1 MFSILYQCSGPGFI
15 GRLVFAP
22 VFIITLALIHATT
35 SRPSLAQSDA
45 DEARA
50 FVQRFGDLSI
60 KELTDKSTSEEQLS
74 QRFAELYRLSF
85 DSPAIATFVMG
96 RHWRR
101 MSDKEKAEFID
112 LFERFI
118 IKTYS
123 ERFRLYNGETFEI
136 TGVRPQKNGVFV
148 VSGNVRRDADSPPI
162 AVEWRVGK
170 KGDSFKFYDITIEGV
185 SMAISQRSEFAS
197 VVKNQ
202 GGVEGLMTA
211 LREKVAE

>member
-1 MFSILYQCSGPGFI
+1 MFTTLYQRPGLT
-15 GRLVFAP
+15 GLFAP
-22 VFIITLALIHATT
+22 VLVTALWVVLICATT
-35 SRPSLAQSDA
+35 SWPGLAQSDA

-60 KELTDKSTSEEQLS
+60 KELTDKSTSEEELA
-74 QRFAELYRLSF
+74 QRFEELYQLSF
-85 DSPAIATFVMG
+85 DSSAIATFVMG

-101 MSDKEKAEFID
+101 MSDQQKTEFID

-118 IKTYS
+118 VKTYS

-148 VSGNVRRDADSPPI
+148 VSGNVRRGPDTPPI
-162 AVEWRVGK
+162 AIEWRVGK
-170 KGDSFKFYDITIEGV
+170 KDGSFKFYDITIEGV

-197 VVKNQ
+197 VVKNK

-211 LREKVAE
+211 LREKISQ